1 MLGIE
6 VRAVAHFEAILNQ
19 WCHHCFEQLSPTEA
33 GMVAIHLQQVAT
45 LSTHL
50 AREAEHVCKGRF
62 MFPCPMF
69 ETGMTESPEKLCNIL
84 RKELHSFA
92 LRGYRKGA
100 SDPHVP
106 EGCQIFQ
113 MLDDGDEELGT
124 QHSSSEE
131 CSRLQETLEASE
143 RHVEELCKAERLL
156 RKELDSKSSRHA
168 ALAELTDEKFE
179 LQDRVRE
186 LELLLEQQSE
196 AIVQAPEEPDA
207 LPEAVLAEPPK
218 DCSIAAVVRLKPH
231 PPTGVPILTL
241 QDGVSGTVV
250 DTRTGQDYQ
259 FDHVFGPESTTEEL
273 FESCA
278 GELVRSFCQGE
289 NATIMA
295 YGQTASGKTFTME
308 GGGSQD
314 GIVQLSVEA
323 ICAYFA
329 DPLRDGT
336 SYGMQVAYLEIHNE
350 KVLDLLSSG
359 GPAEVRL
366 LESAT
371 GAVQTAPALTHFNV
385 IKPIDL
391 IHCIEAGRAN
401 RHVGQTRANDYSSRS
416 HTVLQ
421 LQLES
426 QKPNEV
432 FMRRS
437 LLNLVDLAG
446 SESAK
451 HTDAAGE
458 RLIEGRNINRSL
470 LALSQVVQAMS
481 DTSAPRPSFRDSKL
495 TRVLQ
500 QSIGGNSRTA
510 LICTV
515 ATVDWHYHENR
526 RTLEFALRAKCIKN
540 QVSANIVKIANRS
553 RTGRSCH
560 EKRLQTQNEQLQMQ
574 VAQLRSQLL
583 TGGQENIPPKLE
595 MRPPS
600 PRQKQPLAQN
610 SQENISSKVELRPPS
625 PLQKRPLAQDGQ
637 ENIPPKVEMR
647 PLPPVQKHTLAQN
660 GQENVIK
667 VEIRQPSPVQK
678 RPLAQNGQETSRK
691 LEVRPPSP
699 SQMRPT
705 SRSQKKQ
712 ELEAWQAQRHQSSLT
727 DISNQQDVIR
737 NVEKRGPRVKEH
749 SVRLR

>member
-1 MLGIE
+1 
-6 VRAVAHFEAILNQ
+6 
-19 WCHHCFEQLSPTEA
+19 
-33 GMVAIHLQQVAT
+33 MVAIHLQQVAT

-50 AREAEHVCKGRF
+50 AHEAEHVCSGRF

-69 ETGMTESPEKLCNIL
+69 ETEADSPEKLCKMV
-84 RKELHSFA
+84 RQELHSLA
-92 LRGYRKGA
+92 VRGYRKG
-100 SDPHVP
+100 SSGDLHVP
-106 EGCQIFQ
+106 EGVQIFE
-113 MLDDGDEELGT
+113 MMDEADEEFSAA
-124 QHSSSEE
+124 QSSLEE
-131 CSRLQETLEASE
+131 CSRLQEALEASD
-143 RHVEELCKAERLL
+143 RRVEELLEIERLL
-156 RKELDSKSSRHA
+156 RKELDSKSSRDV
-168 ALAELTDEKFE
+168 ALAELIDEKCE

-186 LELLLEQQSE
+186 LELLLEQQTMGY
-196 AIVQAPEEPDA
+196 VPEEADA
-207 LPEAVLAEPPK
+207 VPEPVVAEPPK

-231 PPTGVPILTL
+231 PPQGMPAWSL
-241 QDGVSGTVV
+241 QDGVPGTVV

-259 FDHVFGPESTTEEL
+259 FDQVFGPESTTEEM

-308 GGGSQD
+308 GGPGQD
-314 GIVQLSVEA
+314 GIVQLSVDA

-329 DPLRDGT
+329 DPSRDGT
-336 SYGMQVAYLEIHNE
+336 SYTMRVAYLEIHNE
-350 KVLDLLSSG
+350 KLLDLLSDG
-359 GPAEVRL
+359 GPNEVRL
-366 LESAT
+366 LESAS
-371 GAVQTAPALTHFNV
+371 GVVQTAPALTHFNV
-385 IKPIDL
+385 TKPSDL
-391 IHCIEAGRAN
+391 VDCIEAGRVN

-426 QKPNEV
+426 QGPNEV
-432 FMRRS
+432 FIRRS

-470 LALSQVVQAMS
+470 LALSQVVSAMA
-481 DTSAPRPSFRDSKL
+481 DTSRSAPRPSFRDSKL

-540 QVSANIVKIANRS
+540 QVSANLVKIANRS
-553 RTGRSCH
+553 RTGKSCH

-574 VAQLRSQLL
+574 VAHLRAQLL
-583 TGGQENIPPKLE
+583 PGVQEHVPPKVEMRPASPMQKRPLTHNGCALPGGQENIPPKLE
-595 MRPPS
+595 MRPAS
-600 PRQKQPLAQN
+600 PLQARPQQKRPLGQN
-610 SQENISSKVELRPPS
+610 SQENIPTRPPS
-625 PLQKRPLAQDGQ
+625 PLQKRPL
-637 ENIPPKVEMR
+637 P
-647 PLPPVQKHTLAQN
+647 QN
-660 GQENVIK
+660 C
-667 VEIRQPSPVQK
+667 
-678 RPLAQNGQETSRK
+678 QETSRK
-691 LEVRPPSP
+691 VEVRPASPSRIRPPSP
-699 SQMRPT
+699 SQKR
-705 SRSQKKQ
+705 QD
-712 ELEAWQAQRHQSSLT
+712 LEIWKAQRHQSLT
-727 DISNQQDVIR
+727 DISNQQDVNR